1 MSFEKTR
8 YAVVDIGSNTVKMN
22 IYDVTTSGGETRL
35 NLVLTESS
43 TIGLINYKRRRIM
56 SDAGISRLIETL
68 EKYKKLAL
76 AVNVE
81 EDRIFSLATASL
93 RNIVNASRV
102 VSIVKAQTGLDTS
115 LISGENEALLCFDGL
130 KYALG
135 GSIRTGMLCDLGG
148 ASIELLG
155 FVDGLAV
162 KAYSDKFG
170 CLSLYRKFVDKV
182 IPSKKEKR
190 KLSRYVEERISYVD
204 WLGSYGDTLYIVG
217 GTARSAARLHAEMT
231 GAPAPM
237 SGYTISYEEFLDTV
251 DFYTD
256 LNKKRIETLIRLM
269 PERLHTIVAGLLAFA
284 EVVRRVNPKNIVISG
299 AGLREG
305 YLLSRIR
312 EIEENGNA
320 EPVAEAKLE
329 LESEPDEDFDDLDD
343 DLESEDMEDIDD
355 IDDAEDSDISGD
367 DIPREHSFS
376 DQE

>member
-22 IYDVTTSGGETRL
+22 IYDVMTSEEGETRL

-76 AVNVE
+76 AVNVA

-93 RNIVNASRV
+93 RYIVNASRV

-135 GSIRTGMLCDLGG
+135 GSVRTGMLCDLGG
-148 ASIELLG
+148 GSIELLG
-155 FVDGLAV
+155 FVDDLAV

-170 CLSLYRKFVDKV
+170 CLSLYRKFVDEI
-182 IPSKKEKR
+182 IPSKKEK
-190 KLSRYVEERISYVD
+190 KKITGYVEGRISHVD
-204 WLGSYGDTLYIVG
+204 WLSSYGDTLYIVG

-237 SGYTISYEEFLDTV
+237 SGYTISYNEFLDTV

-256 LNKKRIETLIRLM
+256 LNKNSIKTLIRLM
-269 PERLHTIVAGLLAFA
+269 PERLHTIVSGLLAFA
-284 EVVRRVNPKNIVISG
+284 AVVRRVNPKNIVISG
-299 AGLREG
+299 SGLREG

-312 EIEENGNA
+312 ELEAAGKSQ
-320 EPVAEAKLE
+320 PVAEAGIE
-329 LESEPDEDFDDLDD
+329 IEFEDAGSPGSEETEDLEDFIEDSE
-343 DLESEDMEDIDD
+343 ESEDIDD
-355 IDDAEDSDISGD
+355 SI
-367 DIPREHSFS
+367 RHEHSFS